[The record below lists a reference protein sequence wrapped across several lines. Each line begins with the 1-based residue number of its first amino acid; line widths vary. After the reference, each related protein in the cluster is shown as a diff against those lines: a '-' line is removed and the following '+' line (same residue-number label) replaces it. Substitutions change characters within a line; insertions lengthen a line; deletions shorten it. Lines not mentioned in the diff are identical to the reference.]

1 MNNHGFFLIDI
12 DSGLS
17 FTTFRD
23 ATEIDSD
30 PELKTNKKI
39 TIKTPKQQRTVPNK
53 KNDDTDSDEVF
64 VEV

>member
-1 MNNHGFFLIDI
+1 MNNHRFFLINI

-30 PELKTNKKI
+30 PELKTNKQI